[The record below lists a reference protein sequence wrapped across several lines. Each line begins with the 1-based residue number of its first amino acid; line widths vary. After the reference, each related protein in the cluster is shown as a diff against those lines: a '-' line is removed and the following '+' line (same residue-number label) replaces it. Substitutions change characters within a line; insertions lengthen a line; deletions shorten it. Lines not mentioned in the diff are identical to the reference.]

1 MTEDKATG
9 SKAYVVT
16 LTFTEEGK
24 QAFAEA
30 TTNGVGKTNLYHL

>member
-9 SKAYVVT
+9 SKAYIVS

-24 QAFAEA
+24 HSG
-30 TTNGVGKTNLYHL
+30 TNA